1 MGSVDKPAACRRV
14 CFSGARAKFTARVR
28 VSSYRRSSTN
38 ELSGA
43 SSPASWAAP
52 SLLYSPLPTSATKLP
67 YTSVQSVAPH
77 PVRHRRRTE
86 EKKECRELGREG
98 TPRSTPRG
106 AGGAEGARK
115 GRNTEQA
122 GRRGILCRLC
132 TAERRILTLQSCC
145 GHLHSARP
153 VPGDEAATMRGF
165 PLTLCW
171 SRARSFKSPSKQQRL
186 RLRRHFQRVDSAASG
201 WFSDLCQEPARN
213 RSS

>member
-1 MGSVDKPAACRRV
+1 M
-14 CFSGARAKFTARVR
+14 
-28 VSSYRRSSTN
+28 
-38 ELSGA
+38 
-43 SSPASWAAP
+43 
-52 SLLYSPLPTSATKLP
+52 
-67 YTSVQSVAPH
+67 
-77 PVRHRRRTE
+77 
-86 EKKECRELGREG
+86 GREG

-145 GHLHSARP
+145 GHLPSARP
-153 VPGDEAATMRGF
+153 VPGDEAATKRGF

-171 SRARSFKSPSKQQRL
+171 SRARSFKSPSRQQRL

-201 WFSDLCQEPARN
+201 RFSDLCQEPARN
-213 RSS
+213 RSTRIIHSRPLSPAGGETRSTSGCMGRRSAATCRCPLGKARVTVGG

>member
-1 MGSVDKPAACRRV
+1 MDKPADCRRV
-14 CFSGARAKFTARVR
+14 CFSGPRAKFTARER

-38 ELSGA
+38 DLSGA
-43 SSPASWAAP
+43 SSPASWAAA
-52 SLLYSPLPTSATKLP
+52 SLLYSPPPTSATKLP

-86 EKKECRELGREG
+86 EKKCRELGREG
-98 TPRSTPRG
+98 TPRGTPRG

-145 GHLHSARP
+145 GHLPSARP
-153 VPGDEAATMRGF
+153 VPGD
-165 PLTLCW
+165 
-171 SRARSFKSPSKQQRL
+171 
-186 RLRRHFQRVDSAASG
+186 
-201 WFSDLCQEPARN
+201 
-213 RSS
+213 